1 MTRFYIGEEVI
12 ALPEANERY
21 IVTRKGWVGTVVGI
35 LDVHMI
41 QVKDEDPHAYFMDS
55 VKRFEA
61 FPEDIPAIELEMIN
75 LSIKYRDIYEE
86 RIKYRDIYIY
96 EEL

>member
-41 QVKDEDPHAYFMDS
+41 QVQDINGTGVYPVLCECFTPVHC
-55 VKRFEA
+55 
-61 FPEDIPAIELEMIN
+61 FPQDAV
-75 LSIKYRDIYEE
+75 LSYEE
-86 RIKYRDIYIY
+86 RV
-96 EEL
+96 

>member
-21 IVTRKGWVGTVVGI
+21 IVTREGWVGTVVGI

-41 QVKDEDPHAYFMDS
+41 QVKDINGTGIYPVLYECFTPLPI
-55 VKRFEA
+55 
-61 FPEDIPAIELEMIN
+61 FPQDTVLN
-75 LSIKYRDIYEE
+75 YEE
-86 RIKYRDIYIY
+86 RV
-96 EEL
+96 